1 MQLTQNADSFSGSLC
16 KPHSWF
22 LMAGEVFS
30 EIEPIIKSALDGYNA
45 CIFAY
50 GQTGTGKTFT
60 MVYPQLLNKQRKT
73 SYQKYITYTMFG
85 FQKSE

>member
-1 MQLTQNADSFSGSLC
+1 MKKLKINAKPAIINYVNSLLC
-16 KPHSWF
+16 KADCWF
-22 LMAGEVFS
+22 ATAGEVFS

-60 MVYPQLLNKQRKT
+60 MVYSLLH
-73 SYQKYITYTMFG
+73 ILLF
-85 FQKSE
+85 